1 MLATILELSFYMAF
15 DFLDMFVFG
24 NDAIDV
30 AIRVEELHIGYT
42 LLLIDSYDL
51 YSPRG
56 VPIEVLI
63 DISPEA
69 LPGPDILLSHLYT
82 IVAIMVRNNQ
92 LFQWCGASRHHNH
105 ILISK
110 FWRV

>member
-1 MLATILELSFYMAF
+1 MLATILELSLHMAF

-30 AIRVEELHIGYT
+30 AIGVEELHIGYT
-42 LLLIDSYDL
+42 LLLIGSYDL
-51 YSPRG
+51 YSPCG
-56 VPIEVLI
+56 VPIEILI
-63 DISPEA
+63 DISPET
-69 LPGPDILLSHLYT
+69 LPGPDILLSYFYT
-82 IVAIMVRNNQ
+82 IVAIKVGNDQ
-92 LFQWCGASRHHNH
+92 LFQWLGASRHHNH